1 MKIPVHIAEKL
12 LQLSQGEVIPSGKAK
27 HALIEELVSE
37 RIIERTG
44 RIQKKLTIVDNKPL
58 FLYLQN
64 KLGINDL
71 RKYIEVYQKENLQ
84 RNELVDISSNS
95 KLKQVRT
102 FKGFLVSSYIPLQAT
117 LNGKPITI
125 NFTDG
130 TFQFIYDF
138 EKFIPEENVTIVG
151 IENPENFRY
160 IEKQKYLF
168 KDIQPLFVS
177 RYPQNQSKDLI
188 KWLQSIPNNYLHFGD
203 FDFAGIGIYL
213 NEYKKHLE
221 KKALFFVPNNMEE
234 LIKLNGNRKLYN
246 EQNINFKVE
255 RINEENLLKLIGTIH
270 KYRKGLEQ
278 EAFIKCT

>member
-64 KLGINDL
+64 KHGINDL
-71 RKYIEVYQKENLQ
+71 KKYIEVYQKENLQ
-84 RNELVDISSNS
+84 RNELVEISSNS

-102 FKGFLVSSYIPLQAT
+102 FKGFLVNSYIPIQAT

-125 NFTDG
+125 NFTEG

-138 EKFIPEENVTIVG
+138 ENFIPDENVTIVG

-160 IEKQKYLF
+160 IEKQKHLF
-168 KDIQPLFVS
+168 KEIQPLFVS
-177 RYPQNQSKDLI
+177 RYPQNQSKDLV

-213 NEYKKHLE
+213 NEYKRHLE
-221 KKALFFVPNNMEE
+221 KKALYFTPNNIEE

-255 RINEENLLKLIGTIH
+255 LINERDLLKLIETIH

-278 EAFIKCT
+278 EILIVK

>member
-64 KLGINDL
+64 KHGINDL
-71 RKYIEVYQKENLQ
+71 KKYIEVYQKENLQ
-84 RNELVDISSNS
+84 RNELVEISSNS

-102 FKGFLVSSYIPLQAT
+102 FKGFLVNSYIPIQAT
-117 LNGKPITI
+117 LNGNPITI
-125 NFTDG
+125 NFTEG

-138 EKFIPEENVTIVG
+138 ENFIPDENVTIVG

-160 IEKQKYLF
+160 IEKQKHLF
-168 KDIQPLFVS
+168 KEIQPLFVS
-177 RYPQNQSKDLI
+177 RYPQNQSKDLV

-213 NEYKKHLE
+213 NEYKRHLE
-221 KKALFFVPNNMEE
+221 KKALYFTPNNIEE

-255 RINEENLLKLIGTIH
+255 LINERDLLKLIETIH

-278 EAFIKCT
+278 EILIVK